1 MKINMKYG
9 IAFIILFIVE
19 AFIALFVRDTI
30 IRPFVGD
37 VLVVILVYAFIRI
50 FVAKPIKLLPIYVFL
65 FAAAVEAMQYFNI
78 VQLLNLQDNALARVV
93 LGTTFDVKDILC
105 YLVGAII
112 LMGWQQ
118 WEKRHNTIGR

>member
-9 IAFIILFIVE
+9 IAFIILFMVE
-19 AFIALFVRDTI
+19 AFIALFVRDNI

-50 FVAKPIKLLPIYVFL
+50 FVAKPIRLLPIYVFL
-65 FAAAVEAMQYFNI
+65 FATAVETMQYFNI
-78 VQLLNLQDNALARVV
+78 VQLLNLQDNALARVI
-93 LGTTFDVKDILC
+93 LGTTFDVKDISC

-118 WEKRHNTIGR
+118 WEKGKIL